1 MRRLLL
7 GPARLGRALLLGV
20 LSFEGATRTITAW
33 DCLLDADLQL
43 LNAHYGTTRT
53 RDEWFSY
60 MITLSTEQWAAYADA
75 VLPATA
81 RHPTMCVSCPD
92 CPAFFDTTADMVR
105 HRSVVHG
112 IPDAAV
118 EYWRT
123 HRGEYNMILT
133 RFGCEDCSRLIRSH
147 SGSSCARS
155 APLRTQF

>member
-1 MRRLLL
+1 
-7 GPARLGRALLLGV
+7 
-20 LSFEGATRTITAW
+20 
-33 DCLLDADLQL
+33 
-43 LNAHYGTTRT
+43 
-53 RDEWFSY
+53 

-75 VLPATA
+75 LLETTAVLPVTA

-147 SGSSCARS
+147 SALPSFLSSPPMCS
-155 APLRTQF
+155 G